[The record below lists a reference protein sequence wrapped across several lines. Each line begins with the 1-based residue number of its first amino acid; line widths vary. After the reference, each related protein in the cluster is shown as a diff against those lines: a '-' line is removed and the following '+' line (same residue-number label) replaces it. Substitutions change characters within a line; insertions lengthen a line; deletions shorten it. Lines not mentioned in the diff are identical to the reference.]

1 MANNYKDNATSGYH
15 QLSEVYT
22 QYMKDG
28 KLSDK
33 QKAYYEP
40 ILTDLAKQLEG
51 FTHKEQ
57 KAFWYLWWKRDT
69 MKKIFALALSLVL
82 TLGVM
87 ADDITA
93 FKDFVEDVLQQI
105 K

>member
-1 MANNYKDNATSGYH
+1 MPLFREKIPELDQIIQSIRMNMENNYKDNATNGYH

-51 FTHKEQ
+51 FTHK
-57 KAFWYLWWKRDT
+57 D
-69 MKKIFALALSLVL
+69 
-82 TLGVM
+82 
-87 ADDITA
+87 
-93 FKDFVEDVLQQI
+93 
-105 K
+105 

>member
-1 MANNYKDNATSGYH
+1 MPLFRKKIPELDQVIQSIRMNMENNYKDNATSGYQ

-57 KAFWYLWWKRDT
+57 KAFWYL
-69 MKKIFALALSLVL
+69 
-82 TLGVM
+82 
-87 ADDITA
+87 
-93 FKDFVEDVLQQI
+93 
-105 K
+105 

>member
-1 MANNYKDNATSGYH
+1 MSFFRRKIPELDQIIQSIKMNMENNYKDNATNGYR

-33 QKAYYEP
+33 QKSYYEP

-57 KAFWYLWWKRDT
+57 KAFWYL
-69 MKKIFALALSLVL
+69 
-82 TLGVM
+82 
-87 ADDITA
+87 
-93 FKDFVEDVLQQI
+93 
-105 K
+105 

>member
-1 MANNYKDNATSGYH
+1 MPLFRKKIPELDQIIQSIRMNMENNYKDNATSGYH

-57 KAFWYLWWKRDT
+57 KAFWYL
-69 MKKIFALALSLVL
+69 
-82 TLGVM
+82 
-87 ADDITA
+87 
-93 FKDFVEDVLQQI
+93 
-105 K
+105 

>member
-1 MANNYKDNATSGYH
+1 MPLFRKKIPELDQVIQSIRMNMENNYKDNATSGYQ

-33 QKAYYEP
+33 QKEYYEP
-40 ILTDLAKQLEG
+40 ILSELSKQLEG

-57 KAFWYLWWKRDT
+57 KAFWYL
-69 MKKIFALALSLVL
+69 
-82 TLGVM
+82 
-87 ADDITA
+87 
-93 FKDFVEDVLQQI
+93 
-105 K
+105 